1 MKRKLCITQVV
12 HNFPP
17 VVGGIETYAYNLAKG
32 LVDAGHHVKVYTSRT
47 PGAPHQEVWQ
57 GIHIHRYR
65 AVARPFS
72 YPFMPGLF
80 TALLRDECDIIHA
93 HINSP
98 MTVDLTAMVSRLLS
112 VPLAITYHADALLS
126 DFVPKPAS
134 FHKWLGQIYW
144 LARHFTA
151 GVASRLIV
159 TSPLY
164 LETSDFL
171 QRYREKTSVIPAV
184 VDPFFLEPLVKPT
197 TIRKKLGLPQKAK
210 LILFVG
216 RLVPYK
222 GLRTLLRAFRHIHKQ
237 TPSTRLLLI
246 GVGPELPHL
255 RNLSKQLGVAKAV
268 RFLGKVSREVL
279 RDVYSACDL
288 FVLPSRS
295 RSEAF
300 GIVLLEAMAR
310 GKPVVATHVGGIPY
324 VVNNGRTGYLVPP
337 HDPVPLAKRISM
349 LLDDPAL
356 CSKLGKAGRERVL
369 KRFTREPTTCQL
381 ERLYLDMMK

>member
-1 MKRKLCITQVV
+1 MKRKLCVTQVV

-32 LVDAGHHVKVYTSRT
+32 LVDAGHLVRVYTSRT
-47 PGAPHQEVWQ
+47 PGAPNQEVWQ

-80 TALLRDECDIIHA
+80 TALMRDDCDIIHA

-98 MTVDLTAMVSRLLS
+98 MTVDLTAMVSRLLN

-144 LARHFTA
+144 LARHFAA

-164 LETSDFL
+164 LETSEFL
-171 QRYREKTSVIPAV
+171 ERYRGKTSVIPAV
-184 VDPFFLEPLVKPT
+184 VDPFFLESLDKPLTV
-197 TIRKKLGLPQKAK
+197 RKELGISSDSPFL
-210 LILFVG
+210 LFVG

-222 GLRTLLRAFRHIHKQ
+222 GLRTLLRAFRLVHKRN
-237 TPSTRLLLI
+237 PSTQLVLI
-246 GVGPELPHL
+246 GSGPEYPHL
-255 RNLSKQLGVAKAV
+255 QRLSRELGVVDAT
-268 RFLGKVSREVL
+268 RFLGKVSREFL
-279 RDVYSACDL
+279 RDVYSACDV

-324 VVNNGRTGYLVPP
+324 VVNHGKTGFLVPP
-337 HDPVPLAKRISM
+337 HDPVPLAKRISS
-349 LLDDPAL
+349 LINDAEL
-356 CSKLGKAGRERVL
+356 CSKIGKAAQERVMR
-369 KRFTREPTTCQL
+369 KFTREPTTRQL
-381 ERLYLDMMK
+381 ESLYFEMIE

>member
-47 PGAPHQEVWQ
+47 PGAPNQELWQ
-57 GIHIHRYR
+57 GIHVHRYR

-80 TALLRDECDIIHA
+80 TALLRDDCDIIHA

-98 MTVDLTAMVSRLLS
+98 MTVDLTAMVSRLLN

-144 LARHFTA
+144 LSRHFAA

-164 LETSDFL
+164 LETSNFL

-184 VDPFFLEPLVKPT
+184 VDPFFLEPLGESSA
-197 TIRKKLGLPQKAK
+197 IRKQLGFSSDSQ

-222 GLRTLLRAFRHIHKQ
+222 GLRTLLRAFRRVHKQ
-237 TPSTRLLLI
+237 NPSAQLVLI
-246 GVGPELPHL
+246 GSGPESSHL
-255 RNLSKQLGVAKAV
+255 RRLSKQLGVANST

-324 VVNNGRTGYLVPP
+324 VVNHGKTGFLVPP
-337 HDPVPLAKRISM
+337 HDPVPLAKRISR
-349 LLDDPAL
+349 LLNNPAL
-356 CSKLGKAGRERVL
+356 CSKIGKAGRERVMR
-369 KRFTREPTTCQL
+369 KFTREPTTRQL
-381 ERLYLDMMK
+381 EKLYIKMMK

>member
-1 MKRKLCITQVV
+1 VV

-47 PGAPHQEVWQ
+47 PGAPNQEIWQ

-80 TALLRDECDIIHA
+80 TALLRDDCDIIHA

-98 MTVDLTAMVSRLLS
+98 MTVDLTAMVSRLLN

-134 FHKWLGQIYW
+134 FHKWLGQVYW
-144 LARHFTA
+144 LARHFAA

-164 LETSDFL
+164 LETSNFL

-184 VDPFFLEPLVKPT
+184 VDPFFLKPLGKLT
-197 TIRKKLGLPQKAK
+197 TVRKKLGFSQDAPI
-210 LILFVG
+210 ILFVG

-222 GLRTLLRAFRHIHKQ
+222 GLRTLFRAFRRVYKQ
-237 TPSTRLLLI
+237 KPSTQLVLI
-246 GVGPELPHL
+246 GAGPERPHL
-255 RNLSKQLGVAKAV
+255 RRLGKTLGIANAV
-268 RFLGKVSREVL
+268 RFLGKVSREML
-279 RDVYSACDL
+279 IDVYSACDL

-310 GKPVVATHVGGIPY
+310 GKPVVSTHVGGIPY
-324 VVNNGRTGYLVPP
+324 VVDHGKTGFLVPP
-337 HDPVPLAKRISM
+337 HDPAPLAKRISM
-349 LLDDPAL
+349 LLDNPEL
-356 CSKLGKAGRERVL
+356 CSRLGKAGRERVL
-369 KRFTREPTTCQL
+369 KKFTREPTTRQL
-381 ERLYLDMMK
+381 ERLYRDMIE